1 MPEDEVSPEIEHQIG
16 RIRGWKRPNWGWGS
30 REPVPM
36 FTETEIRA
44 ACAAAKLLDQQTDDI
59 IDALKVT
66 RAHRRKTQTSKKP
79 GTITTWTRRRA
90 HPNGHR
96 AGEADHGGDGT

>member
-1 MPEDEVSPEIEHQIG
+1 MPEDEVSPEIERLIG
-16 RIRGWKRPNWGWGS
+16 RLKIRGWKRPNWGWGS

-59 IDALKVT
+59 IDTLKVT
-66 RAHRRKTQTSKKP
+66 RTHRRKTQTSETP
-79 GTITTWTRRRA
+79 EIITTRVRRRA
-90 HPNGHR
+90 HPKN
-96 AGEADHGGDGT
+96 